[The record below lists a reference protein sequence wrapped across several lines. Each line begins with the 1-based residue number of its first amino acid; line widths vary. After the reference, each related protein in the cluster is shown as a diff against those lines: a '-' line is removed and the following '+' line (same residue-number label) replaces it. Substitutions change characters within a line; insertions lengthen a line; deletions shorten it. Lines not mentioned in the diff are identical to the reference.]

1 MRDNHEKTGS
11 EQGVGTI
18 LLSFLKHA
26 AFHNGWMKLLAIFI
40 SLILWAGLISQDAT
54 LTREK
59 TFQDVNVNVT
69 GTETM
74 KRNGYI
80 VVSDLDTLLDNASV
94 IAAVPQQQF
103 EGAEANIYNI
113 RVDLSRI
120 NGIGQQELKLLSTNS
135 STYGK
140 VVSTTP
146 SSIFVDVEEYVVR
159 QRIPVSVSVSGDLP
173 TGWYMSTPTV
183 DPPLVSVGGPKSIV
197 ETISRA
203 RAYLNPADIEWAEGS
218 VITSL
223 DFELYNR
230 SGEKV
235 ESDLLEVTS
244 DNLIVDSVLI
254 EANIL
259 PTRIFDVADLVETTG
274 SVAKG
279 YEIKNIRVSPE
290 SITVAAREE
299 VLAQMDEIPMDRT
312 VSFKNLRDTTVFQL
326 KVSKPSE
333 DAIISND
340 TVTVT
345 VEIGPTEE

>member
-1 MRDNHEKTGS
+1 MPEKMKENKNT
-11 EQGVGTI
+11 QGAGMM
-18 LLSFLKHA
+18 LLDLVKHVL
-26 AFHNGWMKLLAIFI
+26 FHNGWMKLLAILI
-40 SLILWAGLISQDAT
+40 SVILWAGLISQDAT
-54 LTREK
+54 LTRDK
-59 TFQDVNVNVT
+59 SFQDVNVNVS

-80 VVSDLDTLLDNASV
+80 VISDLDTLLDNTSIV
-94 IAAVPQQQF
+94 AAVPQQQY
-103 EGAEANIYNI
+103 ENAEASTYNV

-120 NGIGQQELKLLSTNS
+120 TGTGQQELKLLSTNS
-135 STYGK
+135 STYGR
-140 VVSTTP
+140 VVSTSP
-146 SSIFVDVEEYVVR
+146 SSVLVDVEEYVVR
-159 QRIPVSVSVSGDLP
+159 QRIPVSVSISGDLP
-173 TGWYMSTPTV
+173 AGWYMSTPTV

-203 RAYLNPADIEWAEGS
+203 RAYLNPADVEWEEGS
-218 VITSL
+218 VVTSL

-254 EANIL
+254 EATIL

-333 DAIISND
+333 DAIISNG

-345 VEIGPTEE
+345 VEVGPTEE